1 MLLLLGV
8 KDLPTRNVI
17 IVARHKRR
25 NGWAVVDLLIRGGLG
40 CLLLAARGNGTTY
53 LLVHAQPTTTRRLG
67 GYAIADA
74 SWTGNTGY
82 SVAVV
87 ARKVF

>member
-17 IVARHKRR
+17 IVARHRRR
-25 NGWAVVDLLIRGGLG
+25 NGWAVVDLLRGGGLG
-40 CLLLAARGNGTTY
+40 CLLHEAMVLHTTY

-82 SVAVV
+82 SEAVV